1 MIPAPPDDSL
11 ETARDVLRAEAE
23 ALLGL
28 LDALDDRFARAV
40 ELLLAVRGRVIV
52 TGMGKSG
59 LVAAKVA
66 ATLRSTGTPA
76 FFLHPAEALHGD
88 LGLVTREDVVLAL
101 SKSGRTAELAQLL
114 PLFERLGV
122 PIVAV
127 VGDPDSPLGQAAR
140 VVLPLGRLREAGPA
154 ELVPTSS
161 TTAAM
166 ALGDALAIALMKRRG
181 FDAASLAFIHAGG
194 VIGRQAGRSVGDLMH
209 CGEALPAVSDAAT
222 LREALVEIMHK
233 KLGMTTVTGGD
244 GRLAGILTDGDLKR
258 ILLSPRGEDA
268 LNRPVSEFMTRR
280 PRTIDAEASV
290 ASAVRI
296 MEDPERGLIT
306 SLVVVDNQGVPAG
319 VLHLHD
325 CLKPA

>member
-1 MIPAPPDDSL
+1 MNRPDDSL
-11 ETARDVLRAEAE
+11 ETARDVLRAGAD
-23 ALLGL
+23 ALRSL
-28 LDALDDRFARAV
+28 LDTLDDRFTRAV
-40 ELLLAVRGRVIV
+40 DLLLAARGRVIV

-66 ATLRSTGTPA
+66 ATFCSTGTPA

-114 PLFERLGV
+114 PMFERLGV

-127 VGDPDSPLGQAAR
+127 VGDAQSPLGRAAR
-140 VVLPLGRLREAGPA
+140 VVLPLGPLREAGPA

-161 TTAAM
+161 TTATM
-166 ALGDALAIALMKRRG
+166 ALGDALAVALMKRRG
-181 FDAASLAFIHAGG
+181 FDAESLAFIHAGG
-194 VIGRQAGRSVGDLMH
+194 VIGRQAGRTAADLMH
-209 CGEALPAVSDAAT
+209 SGQALPAVSDSAT
-222 LREALVEIMHK
+222 LREALVEVMNK
-233 KLGMTTVTGGD
+233 KLGMTTVTGAD

-258 ILLSPRGEDA
+258 ILLSPRGADA
-268 LNRPVSEFMTRR
+268 LDRPVSEFMTPR
-280 PRTIDAEASV
+280 PRTIDADASV

-296 MEDPERGLIT
+296 MEDPARGLIT
-306 SLVVVDNQGVPAG
+306 SLVVVDGRGVPTG

-325 CLKPA
+325 CLRPA